1 VVTIRYFAPDGS
13 YRELALDAAL
23 SQSHALAVEVTKFP
37 VEDGTVVS
45 DHAILQPDSY
55 RVEGI
60 VTNTP
65 VVTADEMAGNDRRAE
80 SARALLEIIV
90 RTREPV
96 TIDTGGKVLELMVL
110 SALDF
115 PRDAALGD
123 ATRFT
128 LSATQIVTVQGET
141 VAIPRSPKPALKKGG
156 KQPTSIA
163 PAPVQKRVSVLKL
176 LANALRGG
184 P

>member
-1 VVTIRYFAPDGS
+1 MVTIRYFAPDGS

-23 SQSHALAVEVTKFP
+23 SQSHAVAVEVTKFP
-37 VEDGTVVS
+37 VEDGSTIS
-45 DHAILQPDSY
+45 DHAILKPDTY
-55 RVEGI
+55 RVDGL
-60 VTNTP
+60 VSNTP
-65 VVTADEMAGNDRRAE
+65 VVASDQMAGNERRAE

-96 TIDTGGKVLELMVL
+96 TIDTGGKVLEAMML

-123 ATRFT
+123 ATRFSLT
-128 LSATQIVTVQGET
+128 AEQIQTVQGET

-156 KQPTSIA
+156 KQPTSA
-163 PAPVQKRVSVLKL
+163 ASEPVKQRVSILKQI
-176 LANALRGG
+176 ANGLRGG
-184 P
+184 